1 MGINIY
7 THYADL
13 ELKDILIDNDAYFN
27 ENILSSDFGELELEV
42 MQKIDE
48 ASIIDKE
55 QGTIRTPRGITSID
69 KLSTGCKTI
78 LNYLSIIKKAVYEF
92 KVINIT
98 QCGWNALEE
107 IFEIEEVKNSGIG
120 FLLLHKDSLHYC
132 KERDYVINN
141 DTHIK
146 NLLFI

>member
-1 MGINIY
+1 MESPYIFF
-7 THYADL
+7 HYAIYSDVSL
-13 ELKDILIDNDAYFN
+13 LFTQKLMQCCTSIL
-27 ENILSSDFGELELEV
+27 
-42 MQKIDE
+42 
-48 ASIIDKE
+48 DKE

-107 IFEIEEVKNSGIG
+107 IFEIEEVKNSGIR
-120 FLLLHKDSLHYC
+120 FLLLHNDNLLYC

-141 DTHIK
+141 DMHIK

>member
-27 ENILSSDFGELELEV
+27 ENILSCDFGELELEV

-48 ASIIDKE
+48 ASILDKE

-107 IFEIEEVKNSGIG
+107 IFEIEEVKNSGIR
-120 FLLLHKDSLHYC
+120 FLLLHKDNLHYC

-141 DTHIK
+141 DMHTK

>member
-27 ENILSSDFGELELEV
+27 ENILSCDFGELELKV
-42 MQKIDE
+42 IQKIDE

-78 LNYLSIIKKAVYEF
+78 LNYLSIIKKSVHEF
-92 KVINIT
+92 KVINVT

-107 IFEIEEVKNSGIG
+107 IFEIEEVKNSGIR
-120 FLLLHKDSLHYC
+120 FLLLHKDNLHYC
-132 KERDYVINN
+132 KVRDYIINN

>member
-1 MGINIY
+1 MSINIY
-7 THYADL
+7 TNYMNL

-27 ENILSSDFGELELEV
+27 ENILSHDFGELELQA
-42 MQKIDE
+42 MQKIDG
-48 ASIIDKE
+48 ASILDKE

-78 LNYLSIIKKAVYEF
+78 LNYLSIIKKPVYEF
-92 KVINIT
+92 KVINVT

-107 IFEIEEVKNSGIG
+107 IFEIEDDKKSGIG
-120 FLLLHKDSLHYC
+120 FLLLHKDSLFHC
-132 KERDYVINN
+132 KERNYVINN
-141 DTHIK
+141 DKHIQ